1 MEVNLTMTL
10 IYLVP
15 QNSFLTFKIV
25 GPYWVDAKQSYFGV
39 KKLSTV
45 VVIINYAIF
54 NLPLNFLALV
64 ENMIFKYQK

>member
-25 GPYWVDAKQSYFGV
+25 GPYWVDAKQSLYFGV
-39 KKLSTV
+39 K
-45 VVIINYAIF
+45 F
-54 NLPLNFLALV
+54 QALL
-64 ENMIFKYQK
+64 